1 MEGTKV
7 SLTIEFATENNDIKC
22 VEYYF
27 NKNINEIK
35 TEFLNKVREAKGTIS
50 LQYCWGID
58 ETTKAKIEI
67 VRS

>member
-7 SLTIEFATENNDIKC
+7 SLTIEFATGSYDITWAEHC
-22 VEYYF
+22 F
-27 NKNINEIK
+27 NKHINEIK
-35 TEFLNKVREAKGTIS
+35 TEFFKKLREAKGTIS

-67 VRS
+67 VRG